1 MPEISIKFYTK
12 VFYSQQSSDFFK
24 ELQVIFSV
32 KIQNS
37 ISKFFHKKIQETEWE
52 NAETEDSILHTART
66 HKLNENVFFNYPR
79 SKIVINWNKC
89 CGTEKKP
96 RWMEKKSNCDDAI
109 RSCCKALCGLCAATA
124 VVVVAA
130 VVAVVTATSFVDR
143 PKRIF
148 LCVRCNRSSTILKC
162 IVENV
167 VNSRSH
173 IDDIYQH
180 PFLLWHILIYTN
192 YFGMFASVHRLL
204 PDTVLTFFAALAH
217 FLGACV

>member
-1 MPEISIKFYTK
+1 MSVYKLILRRFLTSFSPTHFHKPEISIEFYTK
-12 VFYSQQSSDFFK
+12 VFYNQQSSDFFK
-24 ELQVIFSV
+24 ELQVIFSA

-109 RSCCKALCGLCAATA
+109 RSCCRALCGPCVATA

-167 VNSRSH
+167 VDSRSH
-173 IDDIYQH
+173 IDDEISINI
-180 PFLLWHILIYTN
+180 PFCCVT
-192 YFGMFASVHRLL
+192 
-204 PDTVLTFFAALAH
+204 H
-217 FLGACV
+217 FNLY